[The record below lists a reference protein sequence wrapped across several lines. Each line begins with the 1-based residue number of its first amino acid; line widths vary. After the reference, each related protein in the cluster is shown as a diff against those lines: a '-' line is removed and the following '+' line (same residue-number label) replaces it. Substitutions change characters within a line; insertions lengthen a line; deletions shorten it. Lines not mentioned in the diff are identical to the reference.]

1 MSAISLLS
9 RGKQTYSTLS
19 STTNNTMAFNKNEA
33 WDVRTRVAVYGQAFL
48 FFIAWSVALGRL
60 IGGRFWDAKSNS
72 EQGEALI
79 SDEKTPKDLVSLIKT
94 FFLSYYNERFIC
106 FFPHIVG
113 AIVWWNLYY
122 FQLIPSIR
130 RKYRKFHRILG
141 RILMISA
148 ICQTVS
154 GAGLAY
160 MGKSPT
166 VKIVSYLLAIS
177 VVYCVY
183 NAWYFAAI
191 EKDITKHKYWA
202 MRLVG
207 YLQSI
212 ALQRVFMGVF
222 IMSHRFGWLGLYP
235 PYDENDE
242 DTIVQ
247 CFDDSFFT
255 CVIVAMM
262 LTEWYLAGY
271 YGWTETKKKDDGND
285 TAAIEPIQT
294 S

>member
-1 MSAISLLS
+1 M
-9 RGKQTYSTLS
+9 TVE
-19 STTNNTMAFNKNEA
+19 TNKSKNEA
-33 WDVRTRVAVYGQAFL
+33 WDARTRVAVYGQAFL
-48 FFIAWSVALGRL
+48 FFVAWSVALGRL

-72 EQGEALI
+72 DLYEAMMADEQ
-79 SDEKTPKDLVSLIKT
+79 TPKNAVAMIKN
-94 FFLSYYNERFIC
+94 FVLSYYNERFIWY
-106 FFPHIVG
+106 FPHVLG

-141 RILMISA
+141 RVLMVCA

-160 MGKSPT
+160 MGKSST

-207 YLQSI
+207 YLQTI
-212 ALQRVFMGVF
+212 ALQRVFTGIF
-222 IMSHRFGWLGLYP
+222 ILSYRTGWLGLYP

-247 CFDDSFFT
+247 SFDDTFVASFS
-255 CVIVAMM
+255 VAMM

-271 YGWTETKKKDDGND
+271 YGWTEPDMKDGENDSAATKL
-285 TAAIEPIQT
+285 IQRR
-294 S
+294 